1 MSAYRF
7 FITNNE
13 QVNSRVEPR
22 DKPITFSSRSF
33 MTTKDQHGNY
43 IFQIVS
49 DLHFSMVSP
58 KTGEVE
64 YDIVAFSSDK
74 SKSVAELDYFSKHC
88 KKILKFKGKIEDN
101 ISLNHG
107 KNLILNSSISRA
119 FLNEIFQQYL
129 PQELIDYIYEMTDN
143 VELELMINDYYG
155 NYYISNPSFKI
166 KSNYLKYL
174 VG

>member
-1 MSAYRF
+1 MTAYRF

-13 QVNSRVEPR
+13 RVNSRVAPR

-33 MTTKDQHGNY
+33 MTSKGEAGYHL
-43 IFQIVS
+43 FQLIS

-58 KTGEVE
+58 KDGEVE
-64 YDIVAFSSDK
+64 YDIVAFTSDK
-74 SKSVAELDYFSKHC
+74 SKSVAELDYFSEDC

-101 ISLNHG
+101 ISFHYG

-119 FLNEIFQQYL
+119 FLTNIFQGIL

-143 VELELMINDYYG
+143 VELELIINDYYG

-166 KSNYLKYL
+166 KTKYLKAL